1 MKVFLSDGQLLKRGG
16 HLRLVKLYEQWHVA
30 GEGYLCMVASYEEG
44 LQLIER
50 LHAEGRE
57 RGVAIEMQQKQ
68 VRAS

>member
-16 HLRLVKLYEQWHVA
+16 HLQLVELDDQWHVA

-50 LHAEGRE
+50 LRAEGRE